1 MSTETTNNVMRNETA
16 VEISSLCDFIRVIG
30 DLTDGTELYKQVIDN
45 FIANVKRKSKEKY
58 NKIWDHYSSTF
69 LKREIQN
76 IFIAL
81 ANFTAK
87 ASKTHKDE
95 LAEIYNTI
103 RKTVESYCNN
113 SENILEKYP
122 TLNSQGGELIL
133 IDFLVPEENQVR
145 PVQVYYRGEANNK
158 WRTLPGILRENPYN
172 SRESFYYH
180 EIQVRAPKEF
190 ENQTHLNKL
199 VTMQHYETP
208 TRLLDLTSNP
218 LSALYFACADKEQMS
233 NDGKVML
240 FPIMPGSMSYGDSD
254 KALIL
259 SCLAPLTT
267 FEKFFI
273 HEEISN
279 SNTDT
284 YINNQECIHL
294 NKLFLEIC
302 TEKPAFQRR
311 IKFGDLLNPLFVQPN
326 QTNPRIVNQQ
336 GAFLL
341 SGLDFG
347 DNEAEERIK
356 DRMSTT
362 HIIIPANKKAS
373 ILKELDA
380 IAINQATIFPN
391 LDKIAGYLKGL

>member
-1 MSTETTNNVMRNETA
+1 MSIETTNNVTRKEKA
-16 VEISSLCDFIRVIG
+16 VEITSLGDFIRVIS
-30 DLTDGTELYKQVIDN
+30 DLTNGTELYKQVIDI
-45 FIANVKRKSKEKY
+45 FIEKIKQKSKDKY
-58 NKIWDHYSSTF
+58 NKTWNLYYSTF
-69 LKREIQN
+69 LTREIQN

-81 ANFTAK
+81 TNFTTK
-87 ASKTHKDE
+87 ANKAHKNE

-103 RKTVESYCNN
+103 RKIIESYCNN
-113 SENILEKYP
+113 SEDILEMYP
-122 TLNSQGGELIL
+122 ALDTQRGELIL

-145 PVQVYYRGEANNK
+145 PVQVYYRGEASNK
-158 WRTLPGILRENPYN
+158 WRTIPGILRENSYN
-172 SRESFYYH
+172 TRESFYYH

-218 LSALYFACADKEQMS
+218 LSALYFACANKEQIS
-233 NDGKVML
+233 NDGRVML

-259 SCLAPLTT
+259 SCLAPLTP
-267 FEKFFI
+267 FEKFFM
-273 HEEISN
+273 HQEISD
-279 SNTDT
+279 SKTDT
-284 YINNQECIHL
+284 YINDQECIHL

-326 QTNPRIVNQQ
+326 LINPRIVNQR

-341 SGLDFG
+341 SGLDFN
-347 DNEAEERIK
+347 DDEAEERIK

-362 HIIIPANKKAS
+362 QIVIPANRKTT

-380 IAINQATIFPN
+380 IGINQATIYPN
-391 LDKIAGYLKGL
+391 LDKIAGYLKSR

>member
-1 MSTETTNNVMRNETA
+1 MSTDTTNDVSRKEEA
-16 VEISSLCDFIRVIG
+16 VEISSLCDFIRVIS
-30 DLTDGTELYKQVIDN
+30 DLTNGTKLYKQVIET
-45 FIANVKRKSKEKY
+45 FIEKIKRKSNEKY
-58 NKIWDHYSSTF
+58 NKTWELYSSTF
-69 LKREIQN
+69 LTKEIQN

-87 ASKTHKDE
+87 TSKAHKDE
-95 LAEIYNTI
+95 LAEIYTTI
-103 RKTVESYCNN
+103 RKAIESYCNN
-113 SENILEKYP
+113 SEDILEKYP
-122 TLNSQGGELIL
+122 TLNSKGGELFL
-133 IDFLVPEENQVR
+133 IDFQVPEENQIR
-145 PVQVYYRGEANNK
+145 PIQVYYRGEASNK
-158 WRTLPGILRENPYN
+158 WRTLPGILRENSYN
-172 SRESFYYH
+172 TRESFYYH

-218 LSALYFACADKEQMS
+218 LSALYFACANKEQMA

-259 SCLAPLTT
+259 SCLAPLTS

-273 HEEISN
+273 HQEISD
-279 SNTDT
+279 SETDT
-284 YINNQECIHL
+284 YTNNHEYIHL
-294 NKLFLEIC
+294 NKLFLEVC
-302 TEKPAFQRR
+302 TEKPAFQQR

-326 QTNPRIVNQQ
+326 LINPRIVNQQ

-362 HIIIPANKKAS
+362 HIIIPANKKTT
-373 ILKELDA
+373 ILKELDS
-380 IAINQATIFPN
+380 IGINQATIYPN
-391 LDKIAGYLKGL
+391 LDKIAGYLKSQ